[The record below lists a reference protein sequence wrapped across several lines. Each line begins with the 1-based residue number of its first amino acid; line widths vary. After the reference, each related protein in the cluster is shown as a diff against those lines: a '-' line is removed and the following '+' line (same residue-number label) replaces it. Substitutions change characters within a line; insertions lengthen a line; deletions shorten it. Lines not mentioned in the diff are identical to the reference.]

1 MEPAISLEKYE
12 IEELLYSRKLDDS
25 DSELKNLQVELESGL
40 TTDEKNAKVTLRA
53 KFIDSDSSRKVTA
66 TINGYFNVNVDEN
79 IHEFV
84 IVNGSAI
91 LFPYL
96 RSAMS
101 MVSTLDSEDAL
112 LIPTINVLSLLEKK
126 AEE

>member
-12 IEELLYSRKLDDS
+12 IEELSYCRTLDVS
-25 DSELKNLQVELESGL
+25 DFESKNLQVELESGL
-40 TTDEKNAKVTLRA
+40 TSDEKSARVTLRA
-53 KFIDSDSSRKVTA
+53 KFIDSDSLRKVTA
-66 TINGYFNVNVDEN
+66 TINGYFNVNVEEN

-84 IVNGSAI
+84 IVNGTAI

-101 MVSTLDSEDAL
+101 MVSTLDSEDAV
-112 LIPTINVLSLLEKK
+112 LIPTVNVLSLLEKK
-126 AEE
+126 TEE